1 MRGWLRLIKKA
12 RISRRPTSY
21 KWQTFFVC
29 GVVCHK
35 STLCKKNLQQFCLF
49 FVNFLDV
56 FLKLCQTPN
65 TLEFCTVCIPRN
77 QVQHGTER
85 VYNINI
91 ESPKLSPD
99 VPLFHVQFLFALRQ
113 HWTSHIFSI
122 QGPLFSIYIYIHIH
136 TSYIHI
142 HIFLYTY
149 FGRAISRN
157 VFDFPINS
165 SAFGGWICKAMNKI
179 RQTSKKRTM
188 TYFWGMDDGSIFGGW
203 MMDLMFLL
211 IPKKMD
217 SSKIT
222 TRKPAQ
228 LLRSGSPRWARQ
240 RTLDLGL
247 RALRCRCAVCNPF
260 CPSSSSRNGD

>member
-1 MRGWLRLIKKA
+1 MGSFV
-12 RISRRPTSY
+12 ISLHFVPTAVLLVFCEFPGC
-21 KWQTFFVC
+21 FF
-29 GVVCHK
+29 
-35 STLCKKNLQQFCLF
+35 
-49 FVNFLDV
+49 
-56 FLKLCQTPN
+56 KLCQTPN

-165 SAFGGWICKAMNKI
+165 SAFGG
-179 RQTSKKRTM
+179 
-188 TYFWGMDDGSIFGGW
+188 
-203 MMDLMFLL
+203 
-211 IPKKMD
+211 
-217 SSKIT
+217 
-222 TRKPAQ
+222 
-228 LLRSGSPRWARQ
+228 
-240 RTLDLGL
+240 
-247 RALRCRCAVCNPF
+247 
-260 CPSSSSRNGD
+260 

>member
-1 MRGWLRLIKKA
+1 MSQAKSWEDGCGWLRKHALA
-12 RISRRPTSY
+12 GDLQVISDRLFLFVGSFVISLHFVRKTYSSFACFL
-21 KWQTFFVC
+21 WISWMFF
-29 GVVCHK
+29 
-35 STLCKKNLQQFCLF
+35 F
-49 FVNFLDV
+49 
-56 FLKLCQTPN
+56 KLCQTPN

-113 HWTSHIFSI
+113 HWTSHTFSI
-122 QGPLFSIYIYIHIH
+122 QGPLFSIYTYIHIH
-136 TSYIHI
+136 TLYIHI
-142 HIFLYTY
+142 HIFIYIYTY

-165 SAFGGWICKAMNKI
+165 SAFGGWICKAMNKS

-211 IPKKMD
+211 IPKK
-217 SSKIT
+217 I
-222 TRKPAQ
+222 
-228 LLRSGSPRWARQ
+228 
-240 RTLDLGL
+240 
-247 RALRCRCAVCNPF
+247 
-260 CPSSSSRNGD
+260 